1 MAAISIE
8 KIHRKEN
15 MMFLVSE
22 WLLFIVRPPKV
33 LRGWDA
39 VCDFK
44 LAPQKTLYSTLYIFI
59 GLNNNGGTYTQVL
72 TIFFFMAKESRNKY
86 IFMMFILV
94 LLPLFY
100 WLSIDI
106 QIAVILGEIYWPMMS
121 FQAQIL
127 RLFSLKRC
135 DTSGKTAVF
144 WVGQKWLH
152 LTWLSQEKKW
162 HET

>member
-1 MAAISIE
+1 MLSECRVKVPGSVNTAGFLGLLCKRALTPGYTWHAGKYQIKWAWPPKKLQDKYRTLLLLTGLLWLMAAISIE

-22 WLLFIVRPPKV
+22 WLFFIVRPPKV

-72 TIFFFMAKESRNKY
+72 TIFFFH
-86 IFMMFILV
+86 
-94 LLPLFY
+94 
-100 WLSIDI
+100 
-106 QIAVILGEIYWPMMS
+106 G
-121 FQAQIL
+121 
-127 RLFSLKRC
+127 KRI
-135 DTSGKTAVF
+135 
-144 WVGQKWLH
+144 
-152 LTWLSQEKKW
+152 KK
-162 HET
+162 